1 MGEKST
7 IFGYDQN
14 KNQETIDRQRKA
26 TEAMAEIK
34 KLKQEADDRAEQE
47 RMEQEQTQKEKKEK
61 IQSEIKEGKELITAM
76 LEMNDIAELTIAL
89 DDISDSPPHVINIIS
104 KEIEAAKLHL
114 EELKET
120 MSEELK
126 EKILLERIDAAKETL
141 LSNMNDEEKD
151 MEELERNLMNVKL
164 NKEISDS
171 MTEMI
176 ADAENVILKL
186 KTNQNRVLEILQTA
200 ITTMGDD
207 QLEALEMNTKGT
219 LLMLRLKELKD
230 LKNLLLKLNQ
240 REIAKIKSMNAPIQD
255 IVDIVNAMLI
265 LLGTPKNQIKDWKS
279 MRGILGRTG
288 KESLK
293 RKIMSFDVA
302 NVSEDAHERS
312 LVLMS
317 GVELDR
323 VTKVSSTGSIFYA
336 FVRGALTMLSG
347 SHEELQEREIGAK
360 KIRELEK
367 TAETERIQK
376 EIYDKAAADRQ
387 VEELLNSAS
396 LRRSKTKRISIV

>member
-1 MGEKST
+1 
-7 IFGYDQN
+7 
-14 KNQETIDRQRKA
+14 
-26 TEAMAEIK
+26 
-34 KLKQEADDRAEQE
+34 
-47 RMEQEQTQKEKKEK
+47 
-61 IQSEIKEGKELITAM
+61 
-76 LEMNDIAELTIAL
+76 
-89 DDISDSPPHVINIIS
+89 
-104 KEIEAAKLHL
+104 
-114 EELKET
+114 
-120 MSEELK
+120 
-126 EKILLERIDAAKETL
+126 
-141 LSNMNDEEKD
+141 
-151 MEELERNLMNVKL
+151 
-164 NKEISDS
+164 

-176 ADAENVILKL
+176 ADAENLILKL

-207 QLEALEMNTKGT
+207 QLERLESAIQQYDDVKPPFTAEKAIAMNTKGT

-302 NVSEDAHERS
+302 NVSEEAHERS

-323 VTKVSSTGSIFYA
+323 VAKVSSTGSIFYA

-367 TAETERIQK
+367 IAETERIQK

>member
-1 MGEKST
+1 
-7 IFGYDQN
+7 
-14 KNQETIDRQRKA
+14 
-26 TEAMAEIK
+26 
-34 KLKQEADDRAEQE
+34 
-47 RMEQEQTQKEKKEK
+47 
-61 IQSEIKEGKELITAM
+61 
-76 LEMNDIAELTIAL
+76 
-89 DDISDSPPHVINIIS
+89 
-104 KEIEAAKLHL
+104 
-114 EELKET
+114 
-120 MSEELK
+120 
-126 EKILLERIDAAKETL
+126 
-141 LSNMNDEEKD
+141 
-151 MEELERNLMNVKL
+151 
-164 NKEISDS
+164 

-176 ADAENVILKL
+176 ADAENLILKL

-200 ITTMGDD
+200 ITTMCDD
-207 QLEALEMNTKGT
+207 QLERLESAIQQYDDVKPPFTAEKAIAMKTKGM
-219 LLMLRLKELKD
+219 LLLLRLKELKDLKD

-240 REIAKIKSMNAPIQD
+240 REIAKIKSMNRPIQD

-347 SHEELQEREIGAK
+347 SHKELQHP
-360 KIRELEK
+360 EK
-367 TAETERIQK
+367 
-376 EIYDKAAADRQ
+376 
-387 VEELLNSAS
+387 
-396 LRRSKTKRISIV
+396 

>member
-1 MGEKST
+1 
-7 IFGYDQN
+7 
-14 KNQETIDRQRKA
+14 
-26 TEAMAEIK
+26 
-34 KLKQEADDRAEQE
+34 
-47 RMEQEQTQKEKKEK
+47 
-61 IQSEIKEGKELITAM
+61 
-76 LEMNDIAELTIAL
+76 
-89 DDISDSPPHVINIIS
+89 
-104 KEIEAAKLHL
+104 
-114 EELKET
+114 
-120 MSEELK
+120 
-126 EKILLERIDAAKETL
+126 
-141 LSNMNDEEKD
+141 
-151 MEELERNLMNVKL
+151 
-164 NKEISDS
+164 

-207 QLEALEMNTKGT
+207 QLERLESAIQQYDDVKPPFTAEKAIAMNTKGT

-302 NVSEDAHERS
+302 NVSEEAHERS
-312 LVLMS
+312 LILMS

-323 VTKVSSTGSIFYA
+323 VAKVSSTGSIFYA

>member
-1 MGEKST
+1 LLNAFAIL
-7 IFGYDQN
+7 IFN
-14 KNQETIDRQRKA
+14 
-26 TEAMAEIK
+26 
-34 KLKQEADDRAEQE
+34 
-47 RMEQEQTQKEKKEK
+47 
-61 IQSEIKEGKELITAM
+61 S
-76 LEMNDIAELTIAL
+76 
-89 DDISDSPPHVINIIS
+89 
-104 KEIEAAKLHL
+104 
-114 EELKET
+114 
-120 MSEELK
+120 
-126 EKILLERIDAAKETL
+126 
-141 LSNMNDEEKD
+141 
-151 MEELERNLMNVKL
+151 VKL

-176 ADAENVILKL
+176 ADAENLILKL

-207 QLEALEMNTKGT
+207 QLERLESAIQQYDDVKPPFTAEKAIAMNTKGT

-293 RKIMSFDVA
+293 RKIVSFDVA

-367 TAETERIQK
+367 KAETERIQK

>member
-1 MGEKST
+1 
-7 IFGYDQN
+7 
-14 KNQETIDRQRKA
+14 
-26 TEAMAEIK
+26 
-34 KLKQEADDRAEQE
+34 
-47 RMEQEQTQKEKKEK
+47 
-61 IQSEIKEGKELITAM
+61 M

-114 EELKET
+114 EELKEN

-141 LSNMNDEEKD
+141 LSNMNDAEKD

-207 QLEALEMNTKGT
+207 QLERLESAIQQYDDVKPPFTAEKALAMNTKGT

>member
-1 MGEKST
+1 MG
-7 IFGYDQN
+7 
-14 KNQETIDRQRKA
+14 
-26 TEAMAEIK
+26 
-34 KLKQEADDRAEQE
+34 
-47 RMEQEQTQKEKKEK
+47 
-61 IQSEIKEGKELITAM
+61 
-76 LEMNDIAELTIAL
+76 NDA
-89 DDISDSPPHVINIIS
+89 
-104 KEIEAAKLHL
+104 
-114 EELKET
+114 
-120 MSEELK
+120 
-126 EKILLERIDAAKETL
+126 
-141 LSNMNDEEKD
+141 EKD

-207 QLEALEMNTKGT
+207 QLERLESAIQQYDDVKPPFTAEKAIAMNTKGT

-255 IVDIVNAMLI
+255 IFDIVNAMLI

-336 FVRGALTMLSG
+336 FVRGVLTMLSG

-376 EIYDKAAADRQ
+376 EIYDKAAADRR

>member
-1 MGEKST
+1 
-7 IFGYDQN
+7 
-14 KNQETIDRQRKA
+14 
-26 TEAMAEIK
+26 
-34 KLKQEADDRAEQE
+34 
-47 RMEQEQTQKEKKEK
+47 
-61 IQSEIKEGKELITAM
+61 
-76 LEMNDIAELTIAL
+76 
-89 DDISDSPPHVINIIS
+89 
-104 KEIEAAKLHL
+104 
-114 EELKET
+114 
-120 MSEELK
+120 
-126 EKILLERIDAAKETL
+126 
-141 LSNMNDEEKD
+141 
-151 MEELERNLMNVKL
+151 
-164 NKEISDS
+164 

-176 ADAENVILKL
+176 ADAENLILKL

-207 QLEALEMNTKGT
+207 QLERLESAIQQYDDVKPPFTAEKALAMNTKGT

-302 NVSEDAHERS
+302 NVSEEAHERS

-367 TAETERIQK
+367 TAEIERIQK

>member
-1 MGEKST
+1 
-7 IFGYDQN
+7 
-14 KNQETIDRQRKA
+14 
-26 TEAMAEIK
+26 
-34 KLKQEADDRAEQE
+34 
-47 RMEQEQTQKEKKEK
+47 
-61 IQSEIKEGKELITAM
+61 
-76 LEMNDIAELTIAL
+76 
-89 DDISDSPPHVINIIS
+89 
-104 KEIEAAKLHL
+104 
-114 EELKET
+114 
-120 MSEELK
+120 
-126 EKILLERIDAAKETL
+126 
-141 LSNMNDEEKD
+141 
-151 MEELERNLMNVKL
+151 
-164 NKEISDS
+164 

-176 ADAENVILKL
+176 ADAENLILKL

-207 QLEALEMNTKGT
+207 QLERLESAIQQYDDVKPPFTAEKAIAMKTKGM
-219 LLMLRLKELKD
+219 LLLLRLKELKDLKD

-240 REIAKIKSMNAPIQD
+240 REIAKIKSMNRPIQD

-265 LLGTPKNQIKDWKS
+265 LLGTPKNQIEDWKS

-323 VTKVSSTGSIFYA
+323 VAKVSSTGSIFYA

-367 TAETERIQK
+367 IAETERIQK

>member
-1 MGEKST
+1 
-7 IFGYDQN
+7 
-14 KNQETIDRQRKA
+14 
-26 TEAMAEIK
+26 
-34 KLKQEADDRAEQE
+34 
-47 RMEQEQTQKEKKEK
+47 
-61 IQSEIKEGKELITAM
+61 
-76 LEMNDIAELTIAL
+76 
-89 DDISDSPPHVINIIS
+89 
-104 KEIEAAKLHL
+104 
-114 EELKET
+114 
-120 MSEELK
+120 
-126 EKILLERIDAAKETL
+126 
-141 LSNMNDEEKD
+141 
-151 MEELERNLMNVKL
+151 
-164 NKEISDS
+164 

-176 ADAENVILKL
+176 ADAENLILKL

-207 QLEALEMNTKGT
+207 QLERLESAIQQYDDVKPPFTAEKAIAMNTKGT

-293 RKIMSFDVA
+293 RKIVSFDVA

>member
-1 MGEKST
+1 
-7 IFGYDQN
+7 
-14 KNQETIDRQRKA
+14 
-26 TEAMAEIK
+26 
-34 KLKQEADDRAEQE
+34 
-47 RMEQEQTQKEKKEK
+47 
-61 IQSEIKEGKELITAM
+61 
-76 LEMNDIAELTIAL
+76 
-89 DDISDSPPHVINIIS
+89 
-104 KEIEAAKLHL
+104 
-114 EELKET
+114 
-120 MSEELK
+120 
-126 EKILLERIDAAKETL
+126 
-141 LSNMNDEEKD
+141 
-151 MEELERNLMNVKL
+151 
-164 NKEISDS
+164 

-176 ADAENVILKL
+176 ADAENLILKL

-207 QLEALEMNTKGT
+207 QLERLESAIQQYDDVKPPFTAEKAIAMNTKGT

-302 NVSEDAHERS
+302 NVSEEAHERS
-312 LVLMS
+312 LILMS

-323 VTKVSSTGSIFYA
+323 VAKVSSTGSIFYA

>member
-1 MGEKST
+1 
-7 IFGYDQN
+7 
-14 KNQETIDRQRKA
+14 
-26 TEAMAEIK
+26 
-34 KLKQEADDRAEQE
+34 
-47 RMEQEQTQKEKKEK
+47 
-61 IQSEIKEGKELITAM
+61 
-76 LEMNDIAELTIAL
+76 
-89 DDISDSPPHVINIIS
+89 
-104 KEIEAAKLHL
+104 
-114 EELKET
+114 
-120 MSEELK
+120 
-126 EKILLERIDAAKETL
+126 
-141 LSNMNDEEKD
+141 
-151 MEELERNLMNVKL
+151 
-164 NKEISDS
+164 

-176 ADAENVILKL
+176 ADAENLILKL

-207 QLEALEMNTKGT
+207 QLERLESAIQQYDDVKPPFTAEKAIAMNTKGT

-302 NVSEDAHERS
+302 NVSEEAHERS

-323 VTKVSSTGSIFYA
+323 VAKVSSTGSIFYA